1 MREVYSMPFSHEE
14 IFSGEAGEKIP
25 YHRMY
30 GKQYCVPA
38 LTVYTP
44 DELDELHTAA
54 EAVDAIYS
62 KVMRFIQRYMPDSF
76 LEHPLGIHPGLIAA
90 ARMEAVTGGITRQDW
105 IIGEAGLKCIENNT
119 DTPTGIPESAALEH
133 ILIGRTEDHTWTAP
147 SVHMDA
153 RIRDCFRSWLTF
165 YAEQGLEGP
174 VTFTSYGDHVEDRTN
189 TAYLMERCREAGYE
203 VLYAPLEELE
213 IVPGEALYHQGCE
226 IRLLYRLYPLEY
238 LIGDRDETTDVDIGA
253 ALIELVRE
261 GQLGLMNPVQHVLM
275 QSKGFMAALWSLY
288 ERNEQTPEYCGFT
301 LFDEAEMEVISRYL
315 LPTYFTA
322 EPFEQ
327 SDVPYVAKSYWGR
340 EGRGTILL
348 DHQAVQDQ
356 ADVVDTNANK
366 NADTATNTQAHS
378 LSNLKRE
385 LESDITGDIPVVL
398 NRYDDEDEE
407 VTAYYANQPK
417 VYQQLVPMEQAVIQT
432 EDGEYH
438 GYVLTGVFVIGGRF
452 AGMLPRVGEKVT
464 GDMAYYCAA
473 AVREPMNDEEE
484 KEWKS

>member
-1 MREVYSMPFSHEE
+1 MREVYTMPFSHED

-44 DELDELHTAA
+44 EEVEELRVAA
-54 EAVDAIYS
+54 EAIDAIYS

-76 LEHPLGIHPGLIAA
+76 LEHPLGIDPGLIPA
-90 ARMEAVTGGITRQDW
+90 ARMDVVTGGITRQDW

-119 DTPTGIPESAALEH
+119 DTPTGIPESAALES
-133 ILIGRTEDHTWTAP
+133 ILIGRTADQAWSAP
-147 SVHMDA
+147 SAYMDA
-153 RIRDCFRSWLTF
+153 RIEDCFRFWLTF
-165 YAEQGLEGP
+165 HAEQGLEGP
-174 VTFTSYGDHVEDRTN
+174 VTFTSYGEHVEDRTN

-203 VLYAPLEELE
+203 VWYAPLEELE
-213 IVPGEALYHQGCE
+213 IVPGEALYHQGRE

-238 LIGDRDETTDVDIGA
+238 LIGDRDETTEVDIGA
-253 ALIELVRE
+253 ALIELVYN

-275 QSKGFMAALWSLY
+275 QSKGFMAAIWSLY

-301 LFDEAEMEVISRYL
+301 LFNEAEMDVISRYL

-327 SDVPYVAKSYWGR
+327 SAVPYVAKSYWGR
-340 EGRGTILL
+340 EGRGTLLL
-348 DHQAVQDQ
+348 DHTAVQDT
-356 ADVVDTNANK
+356 AEVV
-366 NADTATNTQAHS
+366 NT
-378 LSNLKRE
+378 
-385 LESDITGDIPVVL
+385 D
-398 NRYDDEDEE
+398 DDEDDDEG
-407 VTAYYANQPK
+407 VTAYYENQPK

-432 EDGEYH
+432 EDGEYS
-438 GYVLTGVFVIGGRF
+438 GYLLTGVFVIGGRF
-452 AGMLPRVGEKVT
+452 AGMLPRVGERVT

>member
-1 MREVYSMPFSHEE
+1 MYAMPFSHED

-38 LTVYTP
+38 LTMYTS
-44 DELDELHTAA
+44 EEVEGLRAAA

-62 KVMRFIQRYMPDSF
+62 KVMRFVQRYMPDSF
-76 LEHPLGIHPGLIAA
+76 LEHPLGIHPGLIPA

-119 DTPTGIPESAALEH
+119 DTPTGIPESAALES
-133 ILIGRTEDHTWTAP
+133 ILIGRTADQAWSAP
-147 SVHMDA
+147 SAHMDA
-153 RIRDCFRSWLTF
+153 RIEDCFRSWLTF

-174 VTFTSYGDHVEDRTN
+174 VTFTSYGEHVEDRTN

-203 VLYAPLEELE
+203 VWYAPLEELE
-213 IVPGEALYHQGCE
+213 IVPGEALYHQGRE

-238 LIGDRDETTDVDIGA
+238 LIGDRDETTEVDIGA
-253 ALIELVRE
+253 ALIELVYN

-275 QSKGFMAALWSLY
+275 QSKGFMAAIWSLY

-301 LFDEAEMEVISRYL
+301 LFNEAEMEVISRYL

-340 EGRGTILL
+340 EGRGTLLL
-348 DHQAVQDQ
+348 DKSKAQEKL
-356 ADVVDTNANK
+356 DV
-366 NADTATNTQAHS
+366 NADKVTITEIQTES
-378 LSNLKRE
+378 LSHWNSE
-385 LESDITGDIPVVL
+385 LGSDVEGDRLTVL
-398 NRYDDEDEE
+398 NKDDDEDDDEG
-407 VTAYYANQPK
+407 VTAYYENQPK

-432 EDGEYH
+432 EDGEYS
-438 GYVLTGVFVIGGRF
+438 GYLLTGVFVIGGRF
-452 AGMLPRVGEKVT
+452 AGMLPRVGERVT
-464 GDMAYYCAA
+464 GDMAYFCAA

>member
-1 MREVYSMPFSHEE
+1 MHHEAGSCSQRQPGEVGRMREVYPMPFSHEE

-38 LTVYTP
+38 LTVYTTEEVQ
-44 DELDELHTAA
+44 ELRAAA

-76 LEHPLGIHPGLIAA
+76 LMHPLGIHPGLIPA

-119 DTPTGIPESAALEH
+119 DTPTGIPESAALER
-133 ILIGRTEDHTWTAP
+133 ILIGCTADPMWTAP
-147 SVHMDA
+147 SADMDA
-153 RIRDCFRSWLTF
+153 RLRDCFRSWLSF

-174 VTFTSYGDHVEDRTN
+174 VTFTSYGEHVEDRTN

-213 IVPGEALYHQGCE
+213 IVPGEALYHQGRE

-261 GQLGLMNPVQHVLM
+261 GRLGLMNPVQHVLM
-275 QSKGFMAALWSLY
+275 QSKGFMAAIWSLY

-301 LFDEAEMEVISRYL
+301 LFDEAEMDVISRYL

-327 SDVPYVAKSYWGR
+327 SDVPYAAKSYWGR
-340 EGRGTILL
+340 EGRGTLLL
-348 DHQAVQDQ
+348 DGNEIEEKLGVNME
-356 ADVVDTNANK
+356 TNKDA
-366 NADTATNTQAHS
+366 
-378 LSNLKRE
+378 E
-385 LESDITGDIPVVL
+385 
-398 NRYDDEDEE
+398 EDEE
-407 VTAYYANQPK
+407 TAAYYENQPK
-417 VYQQLVPMEQAVIQT
+417 VYQQLVPMEQAVIET
-432 EDGEYH
+432 EDGEYS
-438 GYVLTGVFVIGGRF
+438 GYLLTGVFVIGGRF

-484 KEWKS
+484 KEWKSWE

>member
-1 MREVYSMPFSHEE
+1 MREMYSLPFSHED
-14 IFSGEAGEKIP
+14 IFSGRAGEQIP

-44 DELDELHTAA
+44 EELEELHTAA
-54 EAVDAIYS
+54 GAVDAIYG

-76 LEHPLGIHPGLIAA
+76 LEHALGIHPGLIPA

-119 DTPTGIPESAALEH
+119 DTPTGIPESAALER
-133 ILIGRTEDHTWTAP
+133 ILIGRTEDRTWTAP

-174 VTFTSYGDHVEDRTN
+174 VTFTSYGEHVEDRTN

-203 VLYAPLEELE
+203 VKYAPLEELE
-213 IVPGEALYHQGCE
+213 IVPGEALYHQGRE

-238 LIGDRDETTDVDIGA
+238 LIGDRDETTGVDIGV

-275 QSKGFMAALWSLY
+275 QSKGFMATIWSLY

-340 EGRGTILL
+340 EGRGTVLL
-348 DHQAVQDQ
+348 DHQAE
-356 ADVVDTNANK
+356 
-366 NADTATNTQAHS
+366 S
-378 LSNLKRE
+378 LSYLKRE
-385 LESDITGDIPVVL
+385 LETDVTGDGYMLL
-398 NRYDDEDEE
+398 NKDEDEDEE
-407 VTAYYANQPK
+407 VAAYYENQPK
-417 VYQQLVPMEQAVIQT
+417 IYQQLVPMEQAVIQT

-438 GYVLTGVFVIGGRF
+438 GYLLTGVFVIGGHF

-473 AVREPMNDEEE
+473 AVCEAMNDEEE

>member
-1 MREVYSMPFSHEE
+1 MREMYSLPFSHED
-14 IFSGEAGEKIP
+14 IFAGEAGEQIP

-44 DELDELHTAA
+44 DELKELHTAA
-54 EAVDAIYS
+54 EAVDAIYG

-76 LEHPLGIHPGLIAA
+76 LEHALGIHPGLIPA

-133 ILIGRTEDHTWTAP
+133 ILIGWTEDQAWTAP

-153 RIRDCFRSWLTF
+153 RIRDCFRSWLSF
-165 YAEQGLEGP
+165 YAQQGLQGP
-174 VTFTSYGDHVEDRTN
+174 VTFTSYGEHVEDRTN
-189 TAYLMERCREAGYE
+189 TTYLMERCREAGYE

-213 IVPGEALYHQGCE
+213 IVPGEALYHQGRE
-226 IRLLYRLYPLEY
+226 IQLLYRLYPLEY
-238 LIGDRDETTDVDIGA
+238 LIGDRDETTGVDIGA

-275 QSKGFMAALWSLY
+275 QSKGFMAAIWSLY

-301 LFDEAEMEVISRYL
+301 LFDEAELDVISRYL

-327 SDVPYVAKSYWGR
+327 SDAPYVAKSYWGR

-348 DHQAVQDQ
+348 DHK
-356 ADVVDTNANK
+356 AD
-366 NADTATNTQAHS
+366 S
-378 LSNLKRE
+378 LSKLKKQP
-385 LESDITGDIPVVL
+385 ESDTTEDIPAVL
-398 NRYDDEDEE
+398 NKDDDEDEE
-407 VTAYYANQPK
+407 VTAYYENQPK
-417 VYQQLVPMEQAVIQT
+417 VYQQLMPMEQAVIQT
-432 EDGEYH
+432 EDGEYS
-438 GYVLTGVFVIGGRF
+438 GYLLTGVFVIGGRF

-473 AVREPMNDEEE
+473 AVRKPMNDEEE

>member
-1 MREVYSMPFSHEE
+1 MREVYSLPFSHEE
-14 IFSGEAGEKIP
+14 IFSGEAGEQIP

-44 DELDELHTAA
+44 EELEELQTAT

-76 LEHPLGIHPGLIAA
+76 LEHALGIHPGLITA

-119 DTPTGIPESAALEH
+119 DTPTGIPESAALES
-133 ILIGRTEDHTWTAP
+133 ILIGRTEDQTWTAP
-147 SVHMDA
+147 SMHMDA
-153 RIRDCFRSWLTF
+153 RIADCFRSWLSF

-174 VTFTSYGDHVEDRTN
+174 VTFTSYGDHIEDRTN

-213 IVPGEALYHQGCE
+213 IVPGEALYHQGRE

-238 LIGDRDETTDVDIGA
+238 LIGDRDETTGVDIGA

-275 QSKGFMAALWSLY
+275 QSKGFMAAIWSLY

-348 DHQAVQDQ
+348 DHQAD
-356 ADVVDTNANK
+356 
-366 NADTATNTQAHS
+366 S
-378 LSNLKRE
+378 LSHVERQ

-398 NRYDDEDEE
+398 NKEDDEDEE
-407 VTAYYANQPK
+407 VAAYYENQPK

-432 EDGEYH
+432 EDGEYS
-438 GYVLTGVFVIGGRF
+438 GYLLTGVFVIGGRF

>member
-14 IFSGEAGEKIP
+14 IFSGEAGEQIP

-30 GKQYCVPA
+30 GKQYCVPT
-38 LTVYTP
+38 LTIYTP
-44 DELDELHTAA
+44 EELGELRAA
-54 EAVDAIYS
+54 TEAVDGIYI

-76 LEHPLGIHPGLIAA
+76 LEHPLGIHPGLIPA

-119 DTPTGIPESAALEH
+119 DTPTGIPESAALES
-133 ILIGRTEDHTWTAP
+133 ILIGRTEDQAWTAP
-147 SVHMDA
+147 SMHMDA
-153 RIRDCFRSWLTF
+153 RIQDCFRSWLSF

-189 TAYLMERCREAGYE
+189 TVYLMERCREAGYE

-213 IVPGEALYHQGCE
+213 IVQGEALYHQGRE

-238 LIGDRDETTDVDIGA
+238 LIGDRDEATGVDIGA

-261 GQLGLMNPVQHVLM
+261 GRLGLMNPVQHVLM
-275 QSKGFMAALWSLY
+275 QSKGFMAAIWSLY

-301 LFDEAEMEVISRYL
+301 LFDEAELEVISRYL

-340 EGRGTILL
+340 EGRGTLLL
-348 DHQAVQDQ
+348 DHNEVQEPV
-356 ADVVDTNANK
+356 DVVDTNRDTGTDK
-366 NADTATNTQAHS
+366 NTNTADGS
-378 LSNLKRE
+378 TL
-385 LESDITGDIPVVL
+385 L
-398 NRYDDEDEE
+398 NKEDDEDEE
-407 VTAYYANQPK
+407 VAAYYENQPK
-417 VYQQLVPMEQAVIQT
+417 IYQQLVPMEQAVIQT
-432 EDGEYH
+432 EDGEYS
-438 GYVLTGVFVIGGRF
+438 GYLLTGVFVIGGRF

-473 AVREPMNDEEE
+473 AVREPLNDEEE
-484 KEWKS
+484 KEWKSWD